1 MAERDHTV
9 HTFLLPRVTSHLPR
23 SLDKGCP
30 LLQLLLKRIEAAR
43 PTSRCRGSFLLCSSR
58 AEREVSMKTVQQ
70 MLICGLLAALT
81 TLAVAATV
89 FVRAAT
95 ATVAAV
101 PAEIRL
107 TRTALLQEAGAARQ
121 DLTRQIAAARVAA
134 LAISDRQATAFRT
147 GILAQS
153 ADFGEA
159 AGRRLG
165 GTLSKLDATLAT
177 TTAIELDLR
186 PTLQHSASITAQIDD
201 SLPVF
206 LDCDHNPDC
215 VFNRY
220 VGVSRGI
227 EHAAIDVSGM
237 SADFRRD
244 WPAYLKTW
252 QDIGVQTD
260 GFVANMN
267 RLTHPHWYDRLI
279 GYGLNGVV
287 IYRTLNPL
295 GAAVT
300 GAQILSSRP

>member
-1 MAERDHTV
+1 
-9 HTFLLPRVTSHLPR
+9 
-23 SLDKGCP
+23 
-30 LLQLLLKRIEAAR
+30 
-43 PTSRCRGSFLLCSSR
+43 
-58 AEREVSMKTVQQ
+58 MKTVQQ
-70 MLICGLLAALT
+70 VLICGLLAALT
-81 TLAVAATV
+81 ALAVAATM

-107 TRTALLQEAGAARQ
+107 TRAALLHEADAARQ
-121 DLTRQIAAARVAA
+121 DLTHQIAAARVTA
-134 LAISDRQATAFRT
+134 LALSDRQATAFRT
-147 GILAQS
+147 GILAQT
-153 ADFGEA
+153 ADFSDT
-159 AGRRLG
+159 AGRRIG
-165 GTLSKLDATLAT
+165 GTLSQIDSALAT
-177 TTAIELDLR
+177 TASLESELR
-186 PTLQHSASITAQIDD
+186 PTLRHSAAIAAQIDD
-201 SLPVF
+201 SLPMF

-227 EHAAIDVSGM
+227 ETAATDVSGM
-237 SADFRRD
+237 SRDFRRD

-267 RLTHPHWYDRLI
+267 RLTRPRWYDRLI
-279 GYGLNGVV
+279 GYTLNGVV
-287 IYRTLNPL
+287 IYRSLNPV

>member
-1 MAERDHTV
+1 
-9 HTFLLPRVTSHLPR
+9 
-23 SLDKGCP
+23 
-30 LLQLLLKRIEAAR
+30 
-43 PTSRCRGSFLLCSSR
+43 
-58 AEREVSMKTVQQ
+58 MKTVQQ
-70 MLICGLLAALT
+70 LLICGLLAALT
-81 TLAVAATV
+81 ALAVAATV

-107 TRTALLQEAGAARQ
+107 TRAALVHQADAARQ
-121 DLTRQIAAARVAA
+121 DLTHQLAAARVAA
-134 LAISDRQATAFRT
+134 LELSDRQATAFRT
-147 GILAQS
+147 GILAQT
-153 ADFGEA
+153 ADFGGA
-159 AGRRLG
+159 TSRQIG
-165 GTLSKLDATLAT
+165 GTLSRIDTAVAT
-177 TTAIELDLR
+177 TTSLERELG
-186 PTLQHSASITAQIDD
+186 PTLRHSAAIAAQIDD
-201 SLPVF
+201 SLPMF

-227 EHAAIDVSGM
+227 ETAATDVSGM
-237 SADFRRD
+237 SRDFRRD

-279 GYGLNGVV
+279 GYTLNGVV
-287 IYRTLNPL
+287 IYRSLNPV

-300 GAQILSSRP
+300 GARILSSRP

>member
-1 MAERDHTV
+1 
-9 HTFLLPRVTSHLPR
+9 
-23 SLDKGCP
+23 
-30 LLQLLLKRIEAAR
+30 
-43 PTSRCRGSFLLCSSR
+43 
-58 AEREVSMKTVQQ
+58 MKTVQQ
-70 MLICGLLAALT
+70 VFICGLLAALT
-81 TLAVAATV
+81 ALAVAATI

-107 TRTALLQEAGAARQ
+107 TRAALLREADAARQ
-121 DLTRQIAAARVAA
+121 DLTHQIAAACVAA
-134 LAISDRQATAFRT
+134 LALSDRQATAFRT
-147 GILAQS
+147 GILAQT
-153 ADFGEA
+153 ADFSDT
-159 AGRRLG
+159 AGRRIG
-165 GTLSKLDATLAT
+165 GTLSQIDSALAT
-177 TTAIELDLR
+177 TASLESELR
-186 PTLQHSASITAQIDD
+186 PTLRHSAAIAAQIDD
-201 SLPVF
+201 SLPMF

-227 EHAAIDVSGM
+227 ETAATDVSGM
-237 SADFRRD
+237 SRDFRRD

-267 RLTHPHWYDRLI
+267 RLTRPRWYDRLI
-279 GYGLNGVV
+279 GYTLNGVV
-287 IYRTLNPL
+287 IYRSLNPV

>member
-1 MAERDHTV
+1 
-9 HTFLLPRVTSHLPR
+9 
-23 SLDKGCP
+23 
-30 LLQLLLKRIEAAR
+30 
-43 PTSRCRGSFLLCSSR
+43 
-58 AEREVSMKTVQQ
+58 MKTLRQV
-70 MLICGLLAALT
+70 LICALLAALT
-81 TLAVAATV
+81 ALALAATL

-107 TRTALLQEAGAARQ
+107 TRAALVHQADAARQ
-121 DLTRQIAAARVAA
+121 DLTHQLAAARVAA
-134 LAISDRQATAFRT
+134 LELSDRQATALRT
-147 GILAQS
+147 GILAQT
-153 ADFGEA
+153 AGFGGA
-159 AGRRLG
+159 TSRQIG
-165 GTLSKLDATLAT
+165 GTLSRIDTALAT
-177 TTAIELDLR
+177 TTSLERELG
-186 PTLQHSASITAQIDD
+186 PTLRHSAAIAAQIDD
-201 SLPVF
+201 SLPMF

-227 EHAAIDVSGM
+227 ETAATDVSGM
-237 SADFRRD
+237 SRDFRRD
-244 WPAYLKTW
+244 WPAYLRTW

-279 GYGLNGVV
+279 GYGLNGVI
-287 IYRTLNPL
+287 IYRSLNPV

>member
-1 MAERDHTV
+1 
-9 HTFLLPRVTSHLPR
+9 
-23 SLDKGCP
+23 
-30 LLQLLLKRIEAAR
+30 
-43 PTSRCRGSFLLCSSR
+43 
-58 AEREVSMKTVQQ
+58 MKTVRQVF
-70 MLICGLLAALT
+70 ICALLAALIA
-81 TLAVAATV
+81 LAVAVTI

-107 TRTALLQEAGAARQ
+107 TRAALVHQADAARQ
-121 DLTRQIAAARVAA
+121 DLSNQLAAARVAA
-134 LAISDRQATAFRT
+134 FTLSDRQATAFRT
-147 GILAQS
+147 GILAQT
-153 ADFGEA
+153 AGFGDA
-159 AGRRLG
+159 ASRQLG
-165 GTLSKLDATLAT
+165 GTLSRIDTALAT
-177 TTAIELDLR
+177 TTSLERELR
-186 PTLQHSASITAQIDD
+186 PTLRHSADIAAQIDD
-201 SLPVF
+201 SLPMF

-227 EHAAIDVSGM
+227 ETAATDVSGM
-237 SADFRRD
+237 SRDFRRD

-267 RLTHPHWYDRLI
+267 RLTRPRWYDRLI
-279 GYGLNGVV
+279 GYTLNGVV
-287 IYRTLNPL
+287 IYRSLNPV

>member
-1 MAERDHTV
+1 MRLTPRTV
-9 HTFLLPRVTSHLPR
+9 KWDTGSAAHPR
-23 SLDKGCP
+23 SGN
-30 LLQLLLKRIEAAR
+30 A
-43 PTSRCRGSFLLCSSR
+43 
-58 AEREVSMKTVQQ
+58 MKTVQQ
-70 MLICGLLAALT
+70 VFICALLAALT
-81 TLAVAATV
+81 ALAVAATV

-107 TRTALLQEAGAARQ
+107 TRAALVSEADAARQ
-121 DLTRQIAAARVAA
+121 DLTGQLAAARIAA
-134 LAISDRQATAFRT
+134 LALSDRQATAFRT
-147 GILAQS
+147 GILAQTAGFGDA
-153 ADFGEA
+153 AD
-159 AGRRLG
+159 RRIG
-165 GTLSKLDATLAT
+165 HTLSQIDTALAMVPSLQR
-177 TTAIELDLR
+177 E
-186 PTLQHSASITAQIDD
+186 LQHTLRHSAAIAAQIDD
-201 SLPVF
+201 SLPLF

-220 VGVSRGI
+220 VGVSRGL
-227 EHAAIDVSGM
+227 ETAATDVSGM
-237 SADFRRD
+237 SRDFRRD

-279 GYGLNGVV
+279 GYGLNGVI
-287 IYRTLNPL
+287 IYRSLNPV

>member
-1 MAERDHTV
+1 
-9 HTFLLPRVTSHLPR
+9 
-23 SLDKGCP
+23 
-30 LLQLLLKRIEAAR
+30 
-43 PTSRCRGSFLLCSSR
+43 
-58 AEREVSMKTVQQ
+58 MKTVQQ
-70 MLICGLLAALT
+70 VLICGLLAALT
-81 TLAVAATV
+81 ALAVAATI

-107 TRTALLQEAGAARQ
+107 TRAALLHEADAARQ
-121 DLTRQIAAARVAA
+121 DLTHQIAVACVAA
-134 LAISDRQATAFRT
+134 LALSDRQATAFRT
-147 GILAQS
+147 GILAQT
-153 ADFGEA
+153 ADFSDT
-159 AGRRLG
+159 AGRRIG
-165 GTLSKLDATLAT
+165 GTLSQIDSALAT
-177 TTAIELDLR
+177 TASLESELR
-186 PTLQHSASITAQIDD
+186 PTLRHSAAIAAQIDD
-201 SLPVF
+201 SLPMF

-227 EHAAIDVSGM
+227 ETAATDVSGM
-237 SADFRRD
+237 SRDFRRD

-267 RLTHPHWYDRLI
+267 RLTRPRWYDRLI
-279 GYGLNGVV
+279 GYTLNGVV
-287 IYRTLNPL
+287 IYRSLNPV

>member
-1 MAERDHTV
+1 
-9 HTFLLPRVTSHLPR
+9 
-23 SLDKGCP
+23 
-30 LLQLLLKRIEAAR
+30 
-43 PTSRCRGSFLLCSSR
+43 
-58 AEREVSMKTVQQ
+58 MKTVQQ
-70 MLICGLLAALT
+70 VLICGLLAALT
-81 TLAVAATV
+81 ALAVAATL

-107 TRTALLQEAGAARQ
+107 TRAALLQEADAARR
-121 DLTRQIAAARVAA
+121 DLTRQVAAARVAA
-134 LAISDRQATAFRT
+134 VELSDRQATAFRT
-147 GILAQS
+147 EILAQT
-153 ADFGEA
+153 ADFGDA

-165 GTLSKLDATLAT
+165 GTLSKIDTTLAT
-177 TTAIELDLR
+177 TTAIELELR
-186 PTLQHSASITAQIDD
+186 PTLQHSATIAAQIDD
-201 SLPVF
+201 SLPMF

-227 EHAAIDVSGM
+227 ETAAVDVSGM
-237 SADFRRD
+237 SRDFRRD

-279 GYGLNGVV
+279 GYGLNGAV
-287 IYRTLNPL
+287 IYRSLNPV
-295 GAAVT
+295 GAVVT

>member
-1 MAERDHTV
+1 
-9 HTFLLPRVTSHLPR
+9 
-23 SLDKGCP
+23 
-30 LLQLLLKRIEAAR
+30 
-43 PTSRCRGSFLLCSSR
+43 
-58 AEREVSMKTVQQ
+58 MKTVQQ
-70 MLICGLLAALT
+70 VFLCALLAALT
-81 TLAVAATV
+81 TLAVAATL

-107 TRTALLQEAGAARQ
+107 TRAALVHQADAARQ
-121 DLTRQIAAARVAA
+121 DLTHQLAAARVAA
-134 LAISDRQATAFRT
+134 LELSDRQATAFRT
-147 GILAQS
+147 GILAQT
-153 ADFGEA
+153 ADFGGA
-159 AGRRLG
+159 TSRQIG
-165 GTLSKLDATLAT
+165 GTLSRIDTAVAT
-177 TTAIELDLR
+177 TTSLERELG
-186 PTLQHSASITAQIDD
+186 PTLRHSAAIAAQIDD
-201 SLPVF
+201 SLPMF

-227 EHAAIDVSGM
+227 ETAATDVSGM
-237 SADFRRD
+237 SRDFRRD
-244 WPAYLKTW
+244 WPAYLRTW

-279 GYGLNGVV
+279 GYGLNGVI
-287 IYRTLNPL
+287 IYRSLNPV